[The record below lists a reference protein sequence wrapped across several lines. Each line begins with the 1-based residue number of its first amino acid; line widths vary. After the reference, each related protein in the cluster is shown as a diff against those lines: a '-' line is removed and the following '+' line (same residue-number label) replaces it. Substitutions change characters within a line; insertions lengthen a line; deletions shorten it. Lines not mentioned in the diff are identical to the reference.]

1 MTAPDRTPHTDQPD
15 WLDKPENVQRII
27 YALCAACALFA
38 LLDLIAPR
46 KSAFYFDA
54 WPGFY
59 AGFGFICC
67 VGLVLAAKL
76 LRRLVMRRE
85 DYYD

>member
-1 MTAPDRTPHTDQPD
+1 MPKRDKHTDDPR
-15 WLDKPENVQRII
+15 WLDRPENVNRIT
-27 YALCAACALFA
+27 YVLLGACALFA
-38 LLDLIAPR
+38 LLDLVLAR
-46 KSAFYFDA
+46 HSVFFFAA

-59 AGFGFICC
+59 AGFGFVGC

-76 LRRLVMRRE
+76 MRWVLMRRE